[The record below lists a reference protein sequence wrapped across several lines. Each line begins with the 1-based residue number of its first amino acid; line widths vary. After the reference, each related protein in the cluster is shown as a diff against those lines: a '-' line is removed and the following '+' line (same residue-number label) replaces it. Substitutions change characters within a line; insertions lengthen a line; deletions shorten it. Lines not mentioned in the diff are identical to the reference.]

1 MQSIDENMIESAV
14 GWGDLEGSLLLKIFK
29 QLPRE
34 DLISSTW
41 FVCRWWRSLS
51 SAILFWKDEST
62 LELRTDVKRL
72 SRSRKTDPSQRLKEA
87 LKCVMDCF
95 SRGSSSH
102 NCAAV
107 RTILFPR
114 PMVLLDMHIN
124 LVAKRSL
131 KLRKLILPKAYTVTV
146 PGLSRAIRKWKELE
160 ELSIG
165 PLNNLNAPS
174 FFRVLGKTCRNL
186 TILTLSSYCTGSR
199 VYFRLDEINSLSLS
213 RCVPQLSMLSMDQM
227 PMFRSGV
234 CIILQKC
241 KNLEK
246 LNLSQCG
253 RMFYDYPSIYGPG
266 LGKLYGKEISV
277 EIKRDKGYQ
286 SMRWFIDTLDESYT
300 PKSGVKCL
308 WSIGKGAFFAHK
320 PPGSPSIDC
329 F

>member
-1 MQSIDENMIESAV
+1 MQSIDENMIESAA

-41 FVCRWWRSLS
+41 FVCRWWRSFS
-51 SAILFWKDEST
+51 SAILFWKEEST

-95 SRGSSSH
+95 PRGSSSH

-131 KLRKLILPKAYTVTV
+131 KLRKLILPKAYT
-146 PGLSRAIRKWKELE
+146 
-160 ELSIG
+160 
-165 PLNNLNAPS
+165 
-174 FFRVLGKTCRNL
+174 
-186 TILTLSSYCTGSR
+186 
-199 VYFRLDEINSLSLS
+199 
-213 RCVPQLSMLSMDQM
+213 
-227 PMFRSGV
+227 
-234 CIILQKC
+234 KC

-246 LNLSQCG
+246 LNLSKRG

-277 EIKRDKGYQ
+277 EVKGDKAYQ
-286 SMRWFIDTLDESYT
+286 SMRWFMHTLDESYT
-300 PKSGVKCL
+300 PKRGVKGL
-308 WSIGKGAFFAHK
+308 WSIWFLCA
-320 PPGSPSIDC
+320 
-329 F
+329 

>member
-1 MQSIDENMIESAV
+1 MQSIGENMIESAV
-14 GWGDLEGSLLLKIFK
+14 GWGDLEGNLLLRIFK
-29 QLPRE
+29 QLTRE
-34 DLISSTW
+34 DLISATW
-41 FVCRWWRSLS
+41 FVCGWWRSVS

-72 SRSRKTDPSQRLKEA
+72 SRSRNLDPSQRLKEA

-95 SRGSSSH
+95 PMSSSSH
-102 NCAAV
+102 NCAPV
-107 RTILFPR
+107 RTILFSR
-114 PMVLLDMHIN
+114 AMFLLDMHIN
-124 LVAKRSL
+124 LVAKKSP

-146 PGLSRAIRKWKELE
+146 PGLCRAIRKWEQLE

-165 PLNNLNAPS
+165 PVRNLNAPS

-186 TILTLSSYCTGSR
+186 TILTLSSYCTDSSM
-199 VYFRLDEINSLSLS
+199 YLRLDEINSLSLS
-213 RCVPQLSMLSMDQM
+213 RCVPQLRILSMDKM
-227 PMFRSGV
+227 PIFRRGV

-246 LNLSQCG
+246 LNLSKCG

-277 EIKRDKGYQ
+277 EIRRDKGYQ

-300 PKSGVKCL
+300 PKRGVKCL